1 MTNAQYVINHLTRL
15 KRWSRFV
22 TGAEISAIDYLLTTI
37 PSKNTSITNPQYDA
51 FLKLSGAIF
60 DRFRQAP
67 EGDIMWEVLNLQ
79 SFLSN
84 DDGKTVA
91 ALLAAF
97 VNAPLSFEQLDALTT
112 LLAKAR
118 KVRTARDD
126 WALMAEIKRYKSNFY
141 LDHLEAGFLDNWC
154 RDLADPKRGTLASS
168 QRYYANQTLRRA
180 KQRAYDGKYILPPN
194 GVCYA

>member
-51 FLKLSGAIF
+51 FLKLSGAIL

-97 VNAPLSFEQLDALTT
+97 VTAPLSFEQLDALTT

-118 KVRTARDD
+118 KAKTARDD
-126 WALMAEIKRYKSNFY
+126 WALMAEIKRYKNNFFV
-141 LDHLEAGFLDNWC
+141 DAKEVGFLDNWC
-154 RDLADPKRGTLASS
+154 RDLADPKRGSLTSS

-180 KQRAYDGKYILPPN
+180 KQRAYEGRYILPPN

>member
-1 MTNAQYVINHLTRL
+1 MTNAEYLIHHLNKL
-15 KRWSRFV
+15 KTWSRFV
-22 TGAEISAIDYLLTTI
+22 TSAHTSDIDYLLSTI
-37 PSKNTSITNPQYDA
+37 PTKDTSITRPQYDA
-51 FLKLSGAIF
+51 FLKLSGAIL

-97 VNAPLSFEQLDALTT
+97 VAAPLSFEQLDAVTT
-112 LLAKAR
+112 LLSKAR
-118 KVRTARDD
+118 KAKTARDD
-126 WALMAEIKRYKSNFY
+126 WALMAEIKRYRNNFY
-141 LDHLEAGFLDNWC
+141 LDHKEVGFLDNWC
-154 RDLADPKRGTLASS
+154 RDLADPNRGTLTSS

-180 KQRAYDGKYILPPN
+180 KQRAYEGKYILPPN